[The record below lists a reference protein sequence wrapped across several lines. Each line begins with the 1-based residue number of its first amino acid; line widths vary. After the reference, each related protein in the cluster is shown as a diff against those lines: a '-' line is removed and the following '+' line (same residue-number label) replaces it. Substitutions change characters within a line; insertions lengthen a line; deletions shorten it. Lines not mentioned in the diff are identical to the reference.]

1 VYEDAGGARKHQRTG
16 PRARGGR
23 KDAGEGRAER
33 GERGNTH
40 KKGCAFFATRYPT
53 VASRAK
59 KMIRN
64 RPPNLG
70 RNR

>member
-1 VYEDAGGARKHQRTG
+1 MKEKGGEGEKGVYEDAGGARKHQRVG

-40 KKGCAFFATRYPT
+40 KKGCAFSQRGT
-53 VASRAK
+53 
-59 KMIRN
+59 
-64 RPPNLG
+64 PPSHSGQKN
-70 RNR
+70 